1 MNLYDFQCKGLKET
15 EAYDRCAYY
24 WEMGLG
30 KTFVGSVKLCSFNNP
45 VNLVVCQKSK
55 VSDWIEHFATNHSDL
70 SVFDLTNKKSLA
82 SFISC
87 KAHKVGVIN
96 YDQLFRRSEL
106 KTLKDFAIVF
116 DESSMLKNEQ
126 AKRTKCALE
135 LNFKQVVLLSG
146 TPVGGKYEELWSQC
160 KLLGWNISKAD
171 FWNLFIKYKEWQPVP
186 YATPIK
192 LVIGY
197 KDVDLLK
204 SQLKRHGANFL
215 SAKGVLDLPDQ
226 VFQAIKVKT
235 SKEYK
240 QLMEDGITTV
250 DGVELVADMPLKK
263 LLYARQICSVYSADK
278 LKAFEDLIN
287 SNNDRLIVFYNFT
300 AELKALKAV
309 VGENRPISVVNGA
322 YKDLTAYDSSDN
334 SITFVQYQ
342 AGAMGLNLQKAN
354 RIVYYSLPLSSELFE
369 QSKKRTHRMGQK
381 CTCFYY
387 YLLCSGSV
395 EEKILSTL
403 NTRNDFTLD
412 LFR

>member
-1 MNLYDFQCKGLKET
+1 MKLYDFQRKGLKET
-15 EAYDRCAYY
+15 EPYNRCAYY

-55 VSDWIEHFATNHSDL
+55 VIDWIEHFTTNHSDL
-70 SVFDLTNKKSLA
+70 SVFDLTNKKTLD

-87 KAHKVGVIN
+87 KSAKVGVIN
-96 YDQLFRRSEL
+96 YDQLFRRTEL
-106 KTLKDFAIVF
+106 KALKDFAIIF

-160 KLLGWNISKAD
+160 KLLGWNLSKAD
-171 FWNLFIKYKEWQPVP
+171 FWNLFIKYKEWKPAP
-186 YATPIK
+186 YANPIK
-192 LVIGY
+192 LVTGY

-204 SQLKRHGANFL
+204 SQLRHHGANFL
-215 SAKGVLDLPDQ
+215 SANSVLDLPDQ

-235 SKEYK
+235 SKEYR
-240 QLMEDGITTV
+240 QLMKDGITTV
-250 DGVELVADMPLKK
+250 EGEELVADMPLKK

-309 VGENRPISVVNGA
+309 VGKNRPISIVNGA

-342 AGAMGLNLQKAN
+342 AGA
-354 RIVYYSLPLSSELFE
+354 ISSGCNGFKPPK
-369 QSKKRTHRMGQK
+369 S
-381 CTCFYY
+381 
-387 YLLCSGSV
+387 
-395 EEKILSTL
+395 
-403 NTRNDFTLD
+403 
-412 LFR
+412 